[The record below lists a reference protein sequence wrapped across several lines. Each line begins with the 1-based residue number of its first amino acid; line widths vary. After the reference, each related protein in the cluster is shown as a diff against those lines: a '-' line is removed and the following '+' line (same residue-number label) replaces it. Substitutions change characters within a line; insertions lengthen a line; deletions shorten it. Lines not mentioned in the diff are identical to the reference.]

1 MANIF
6 NKTNQLY
13 ENPNRNTFQHDHSF
27 HGTFNFGDLYPVL
40 CKEVIPGTSVSINP
54 TIALKMMPMLFP
66 IQSRIKAYLHFFYVP
81 YRTLWKDWMDFIGD
95 TKKGLNKP
103 FINPETTEIKTGSL
117 ADYLGLPTTV
127 SGKNMY
133 KSKLSAFDFILQPSM
148 SYDSDYSFS
157 LSPNGNELLTPVCT
171 SDLYSSAYDF
181 ATDFQLSSLTW
192 EDLFYDFN
200 TDIPNGGRV
209 AFFKA
214 LKNVSDAFVN
224 RTSLT
229 YFAEEQSSRFVFQ
242 SIKFDTIGNPFN
254 TEHFYLCTYTK
265 AFDDRDIEHIL
276 SNDAITKQMLRVH
289 CSINGDS
296 YILYNPVPYYR
307 ATSNNFTAL
316 CLPTY
321 EDFISY
327 SYYEENYELKPISD
341 VFNDGSPLDIL
352 VNRVDIVTFVTES
365 GPTSTFGVLNTNPEY
380 NGIAGVPQG
389 IVEDAISDE
398 IYTDLG
404 VVDISTLPKERN
416 PYFSENFLIDA
427 GPFRAYESIY
437 NTYYRDDRNNP
448 RIVNGEPVYNKFIP
462 NDEGGL
468 DDYPYK
474 LHQRNWEQ
482 DFLTLSVQSPQQGIA
497 PLVGITSRGEFQF
510 KDEENGRLYTAQA
523 NYSSDGDTIESFT
536 INSADMP
543 KSSLRQLMTYATEGI
558 SISDLRNVNAL
569 QRWLEINMRRG
580 YRYKDQIKS
589 HFGVDVRY
597 DELMMP
603 EFIGGMSSD
612 VFVNQINNTAQ
623 SDGNPLGAFA
633 GQGSSIEKSNN
644 TIHHYCQE
652 HGYIIGILSLSPSA
666 NYSQLLPKHF
676 TKREILDY
684 YFPEFGHIG
693 FQPIPYREVA
703 PLSAYLAGKS
713 LDDTFGYQRAW
724 YDYLA
729 SNDSVH
735 GLFRT
740 SLKNFVVQRIFNSY
754 PELSPEFLTIDHKD
768 LDDIFAVESSDVS
781 HKFFGEIF
789 FDMKMKLP
797 IPEYGTPKLE
807 V

>member
-103 FINPETTEIKTGSL
+103 FINPEFTEIKTGSL
-117 ADYLGLPTTV
+117 ADYLGLPTTIA
-127 SGKNMY
+127 GFQNY
-133 KSKLSAFDFILQPSM
+133 KSDNKP
-148 SYDSDYSFS
+148 
-157 LSPNGNELLTPVCT
+157 LT
-171 SDLYSSAYDF
+171 YDF
-181 ATDFQLSSLTW
+181 DLSEYNNDYKFKLIPSSVVTNRLTSICTNALYELGYLFGNAGLDDGSWTEFLSNYNREVGLTTQLSFFNAIKELHFAQRNP
-192 EDLFYDFN
+192 DKFLNYFLFEQPRRIVVNTIDFN
-200 TDIPNGGRV
+200 LQGCPFTNNYHYYLATIASTNINPDILKQ
-209 AFFKA
+209 AFIITAKIR
-214 LKNVSDAFVN
+214 NVEY
-224 RTSLT
+224 L
-229 YFAEEQSSRFVFQ
+229 
-242 SIKFDTIGNPFN
+242 IINP
-254 TEHFYLCTYTK
+254 T
-265 AFDDRDIEHIL
+265 
-276 SNDAITKQMLRVH
+276 
-289 CSINGDS
+289 
-296 YILYNPVPYYR
+296 PYYSLQ
-307 ATSNNFTAL
+307 TDSIDI
-316 CLPTY
+316 CLPTWD
-321 EDFISY
+321 DFVRNSYIINSDGYLFDLSSEFENLLRSEISV
-327 SYYEENYELKPISD
+327 SSI
-341 VFNDGSPLDIL
+341 DIL
-352 VNRVDIVTFVTES
+352 TFTNQQNLFDS
-365 GPTSTFGVLNTNPEY
+365 NPEASLSEPVVSY
-380 NGIAGVPQG
+380 IFGRANNIFA
-389 IVEDAISDE
+389 DK
-398 IYTDLG
+398 G
-404 VVDISTLPKERN
+404 VVDISELTESQN
-416 PYFSENFLIDA
+416 PYFDFENIKIDA

-462 NDEGGL
+462 NDEGGI

-482 DFLTLSVQSPQQGIA
+482 DHLTLSVQSPQQGIA

-652 HGYIIGILSLSPSA
+652 HGYIIGILSLSPTA